1 MIRISKKT
9 IVILFMCIFWLNL
22 LIQPAY
28 AIQPQEDI
36 PSEEINDF
44 QGMFEQFT
52 GGKSLDEMLRE
63 EEHGEIEIKV
73 QKKKNESDF
82 KARFKEFFKET
93 KSGFLKSAVQFIKDN
108 IFCIFLIIILYVT
121 LKIRETKQ
129 QKRGE
134 YRNE

>member
-1 MIRISKKT
+1 
-9 IVILFMCIFWLNL
+9 MCIFWLNL

-28 AIQPQEDI
+28 ASQPQEDI

-44 QGMFEQFT
+44 QRMFEQFT